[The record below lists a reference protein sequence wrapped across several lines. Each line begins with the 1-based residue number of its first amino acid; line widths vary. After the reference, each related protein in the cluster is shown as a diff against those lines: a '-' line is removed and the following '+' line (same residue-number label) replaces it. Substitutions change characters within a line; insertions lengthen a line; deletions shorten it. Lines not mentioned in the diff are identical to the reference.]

1 MTRLCQEFHV
11 LPNAGGLLDQDSYHV
26 WLMANVIEADR
37 ERDERE
43 QKQNKIQGNR
53 PY

>member
-11 LPNAGGLLDQDSYHV
+11 LPNAGGLLDQDSYHI

-37 ERDERE
+37 EKEAQEDKR
-43 QKQNKIQGNR
+43 NKIQGNH
-53 PY
+53 PH